1 MKEKLIDAAYV
12 AGTFLV
18 FGGWG
23 VLLAWRG

>member
-12 AGTFLV
+12 VGTFLV
-18 FGGWG
+18 FSGWG

>member
-12 AGTFLV
+12 VGTFLV
-18 FGGWG
+18 FVGWG